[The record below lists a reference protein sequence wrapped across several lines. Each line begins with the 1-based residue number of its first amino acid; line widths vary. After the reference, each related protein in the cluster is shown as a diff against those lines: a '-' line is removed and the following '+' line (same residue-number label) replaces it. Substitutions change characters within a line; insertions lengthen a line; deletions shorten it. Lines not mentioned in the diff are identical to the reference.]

1 MTTAFAGCLGDSAE
15 EVDDSNIIRL
25 AYTVKDDYD
34 NPDTN
39 PQLMANYIAEHSGY
53 EVEIYPISSSNAAI
67 EAVRFGHA
75 DAAFLDGG
83 AAFVGWKSH
92 GLEAILADTK
102 SDGSTYYTAAAWV
115 LNSSNITT
123 LEQLEGNNS
132 CHTGWLK
139 SAGMLMPMGYMIGEG
154 MVDVL
159 GNPDDIESLRTTIE
173 GHFDVATIPEK
184 GAQYYGYGGA
194 FECMTAGVGD
204 VAFAKTS
211 SYEDHCEGNEWC
223 LDRDGYRM
231 LEPAFGQV
239 PTHPVMWADA
249 ERNPAKQDAFVAS
262 MLAMSSEMWVENY
275 SLPDGQDICYNM
287 VSHAV
292 SGDNATNCASYMYL
306 ENHTMQDGSSFTG
319 CYNSGTHATDGNM
332 SQEEC
337 EAFSYYVNYGATQV
351 TGCYSV
357 ATHQVADVA
366 QNTCGGEI
374 LKNVLENSGAVTTVN
389 SQDHLGSYS
398 DAIASIPG
406 IDAYFEDKHSS

>member
-1 MTTAFAGCLGDSAE
+1 MKRNEILKNAIVVFLLTTTAFSGCLGNSDE

-25 AYTVKDDYD
+25 AYTVKDDYG

-39 PQLMANYIAEHSGY
+39 PQFMADYIAEHSGY

-83 AAFVGWKSH
+83 AAFVAWKSH

-102 SDGSTYYTAAAWV
+102 SDGSTSYTAAAWV
-115 LNSSNITT
+115 RNSSNIAT
-123 LEQLEGNNS
+123 LEQLEGSNS

-154 MVDVL
+154 MVEIQ
-159 GNPDDIESLRTTIE
+159 GNPNDIESLRTTIE
-173 GHFDVATIPEK
+173 SHFDSTTIPES

-194 FECMTAGVGD
+194 FECMTTGTGD
-204 VAFAKTS
+204 VAFTKTS

-223 LDRDGYRM
+223 LERDEYRM
-231 LEPAFGQV
+231 LTPSFGQV
-239 PTHPVMWADA
+239 PTHSVMWADF
-249 ERNPAKQDAFVAS
+249 ERNPAKQDAFVAT
-262 MLAMSSEMWVENY
+262 MLAMSSEMWVEDYPIGDTNY
-275 SLPDGQDICYNM
+275 
-287 VSHAV
+287 
-292 SGDNATNCASYMYL
+292 
-306 ENHTMQDGSSFTG
+306 
-319 CYNSGTHATDGNM
+319 
-332 SQEEC
+332 
-337 EAFSYYVNYGATQV
+337 
-351 TGCYSV
+351 TGCYSM
-357 ATHQVADVA
+357 TTDLVADIP

-374 LKNVLENSGAVTTVN
+374 LQNVLENNGAVVSVT

-406 IDAYFEDKHSS
+406 INAYFEDKYDS